1 MIRIEHLAYAYH
13 GHHPALD
20 DISFHLEQG
29 ERLALLGNNG
39 AGKSTLLK
47 CLNRILEPPA
57 GTVFLDGCD
66 VKRMRR
72 NEIAK
77 MCAYV
82 DQQPQMPRLSV
93 FDTVLMGRKPYIRF
107 EPTAFDRERT
117 EEVLELLRLSA
128 FAPRYADEL
137 SGGERQKV
145 ALARALVQQP
155 QILLLDEPTAGL
167 DLRNSREV
175 LELIRTVSCEQNL
188 TVVTVL
194 HDLDRAL
201 RCCNRFLL
209 MKKKK
214 IALFGDESV
223 LTDDAVSHVY
233 ETPVKIRMIEGRRTV
248 ITD

>member
-1 MIRIEHLAYAYH
+1 MIRVEHLAYAYH

-20 DISFHLEQG
+20 DISFHLEKG

-47 CLNRILEPPA
+47 CLNRILEPPT

-66 VKRMRR
+66 IRRMRR
-72 NEIAK
+72 NDIAK
-77 MCAYV
+77 KCAYV
-82 DQQPQMPRLSV
+82 DQQVPMPRLSV

-107 EPTAFDRERT
+107 EPTAYDRERT
-117 EEVLELLRLSA
+117 EEVLELLRLSS

-145 ALARALVQQP
+145 ALARAMVQQP

-175 LELIRTVSCEQNL
+175 LDLLRTVSLEQNL
-188 TVVTVL
+188 TVITVL
-194 HDLDRAL
+194 HDLNQAL

-209 MKKKK
+209 MKENK

-223 LTDDAVSHVY
+223 LTDTSVSRVY
-233 ETPVKIRMIEGRRTV
+233 GTPVKIRIVEGQKTV
-248 ITD
+248 ISV